1 MTLTQSKSVSSLEG
15 PSEDS
20 KKMTQEYGPM
30 VAFQSGSPMMIVGPT
45 NSGKTF
51 WVRRLLSHQMFTEPI
66 HSILYCY
73 GVHQSAFD
81 NMKSQDLAAEKITF
95 HQGLPDKAKLEEIH
109 DGNFHV
115 VVLDDLMEH
124 IVKSEDMQQ
133 LFTKYC
139 HHMNI
144 TAIFISQ
151 NIFHQGPRARTIS
164 LNSHVIVLF
173 SNKRDESQIRT
184 FARQIYPTKWKRFLD
199 VYERNMN
206 HEYSYL
212 VIDCTPSHPRE
223 IKVRTS
229 IFPGETTYTFDI

>member
-1 MTLTQSKSVSSLEG
+1 MDIQPDNMSGDFPTV
-15 PSEDS
+15 P
-20 KKMTQEYGPM
+20 
-30 VAFQSGSPMMIVGPT
+30 FQSGSPMMIVGPT

-51 WVRRLLSHQMFTEPI
+51 WVRRLLAHNMFTQPI
-66 HSILYCY
+66 KSVLYCY
-73 GVHQSAFD
+73 GVHQATYD
-81 NMKSQDLAAEKITF
+81 QMKTENLAAEKITF
-95 HQGLPDKAKLEEIH
+95 HQGLPERSKLEEIS

-115 VVLDDLMEH
+115 VVLDDMMED
-124 IVKSEDMQQ
+124 IVRSKDMQQ

-139 HHMNI
+139 HHLNI
-144 TAIFISQ
+144 TAIFVSQ
-151 NIFHQGPRARTIS
+151 NIFHQGPHARTIS

-184 FARQIYPTKWKRFLD
+184 FARQIYPTKWKRFID

-223 IKVRTS
+223 IKVRSS
-229 IFPGETTYTFDI
+229 IFPGETTHTFDI